1 MVTYE
6 VTATV
11 EDGFAARYE
20 TFMRDAHIPDV
31 FATGCFRG
39 VSFERAAAGQY
50 RIRYQAESQA
60 DVDRYLREHTARLR
74 AAFVAH
80 FPTGA
85 ALSRE
90 VWTEIQRW

>member
-11 EDGFAARYE
+11 EAGLAERYE
-20 TFMRDAHIPDV
+20 TFMRDTHVPEV
-31 FATGCFRG
+31 FATGCFRA
-39 VSFERAAAGQY
+39 VSFERAESGRY
-50 RIRYQAESQA
+50 RIRYQAASQA

-80 FPTGA
+80 FPAGA
-85 ALSRE
+85 TLSRE